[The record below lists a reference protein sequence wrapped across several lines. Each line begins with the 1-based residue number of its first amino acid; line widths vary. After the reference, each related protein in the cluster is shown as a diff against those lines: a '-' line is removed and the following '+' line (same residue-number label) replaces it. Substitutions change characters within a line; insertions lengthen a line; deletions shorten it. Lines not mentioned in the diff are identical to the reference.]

1 MSPLADAVCFINC
14 QQAQR
19 DRSQLS
25 PKRCGFESFWGNV
38 QQSHAPCMCFMQSI
52 VHVACGHTSMDRG
65 CCDASL
71 SQPLGLVAHQCNQW
85 RDHER

>member
-1 MSPLADAVCFINC
+1 
-14 QQAQR
+14 
-19 DRSQLS
+19 
-25 PKRCGFESFWGNV
+25 
-38 QQSHAPCMCFMQSI
+38 MCFMQSI